1 MLRGNIFNFLGVSLV
16 SLTRL
21 CTSGGQ
27 GANSTCLVTYNFWH
41 NALLLI
47 GAQRTLGLDYLVI
60 RKGIHIVEAVAQ
72 VSLPSMLPAVIGM
85 MRSYFFSDEEQFRWI
100 ISSKT

>member
-27 GANSTCLVTYNFWH
+27 GANSTCPITYNFWH
-41 NALLLI
+41 NALLLM
-47 GAQRTLGLDYLVI
+47 GAQGRVGLNYLVI
-60 RKGIHIVEAVAQ
+60 RKGIHIVEGVA
-72 VSLPSMLPAVIGM
+72 
-85 MRSYFFSDEEQFRWI
+85 
-100 ISSKT
+100 